1 MKQIVP
7 GRFNAAAINAACGEL
22 EMRLSE
28 GGNWQLRARAGGEGD
43 WRLLCNGNLDGSVF
57 APPPIEEGAA
67 AVRFGAVRVDRVARV
82 AEVDEQ
88 PVPLSP
94 REFDLLALLASDPDR
109 IFTKDE
115 LLRELWGYPERCAS
129 RTLESHASRARK
141 KLRDAGADGLIVNYR
156 DLGYKLWKGAVVE
169 VSRSLGAA

>member
-1 MKQIVP
+1 MRSIVP
-7 GRFNAAAINAACGEL
+7 GRFTSAAINAACGEL

-28 GGNWQLRARAGGEGD
+28 GGNWQLRARTGGEGD
-43 WRLLCNGNLDGSVF
+43 WCLLCNGNLDGSVF
-57 APPPIEEGAA
+57 APPPEEAEA
-67 AVRFGAVRVDRVARV
+67 AVTFGPVKVDLVTRVAK
-82 AEVDEQ
+82 VDEQ

-109 IFTKDE
+109 IFTKEE

-129 RTLESHASRARK
+129 KTLESHACRARK

-156 DLGYKLWKGAVVE
+156 ELGYKLWKGAAVE
-169 VSRSLGAA
+169 IPASARAA